1 MDAIPETYSTDSLP
15 RHVPDV
21 PCGSAPAYNQPMR
34 RACGVFLCLS
44 VTLIASLSA
53 QSRPNWLDPYRANA
67 DRLIKAATADQFAWD
82 RVAELTDTY
91 GQRISGSDNLNR
103 AIAWAVETMTKDGL
117 ENVHTERVMVPKWVR
132 GVESLEITNPP
143 HHVVPMLGLGGS
155 VATPSAGIEAEVMV
169 VASGDELTRRAAEAK
184 GKIVLFNVPYT
195 NYGET
200 VAYRSGGARMAAQHG
215 AVAALVRSVGPVGL
229 RTPHTGGMSYEGA
242 VAQIP
247 TAAIPV
253 EDAMRIQRLANR
265 GIKVRLRL
273 RMEAHFEPDV
283 ESFNV
288 VGEIR
293 GSEKPEEIVLVG
305 CHFDSWDPGTGASDD
320 GVGCIVTWEA
330 ARLMKKLN
338 IRPKRTV
345 RVVLFTN
352 EENGMRGGNG
362 YRDQHAKEAAN
373 HIMAFESDSGVF
385 APARLGF
392 TGSAAARQ
400 LVNDIGTLLAPLG
413 LQDVGDGGGGADIGP
428 ISTLGKVPMMAYAG
442 DATKYFTIHHTP
454 ADTVDRIDP
463 AEVSKAAA
471 GIAAMI
477 YVVADMPQSLPK

>member
-1 MDAIPETYSTDSLP
+1 
-15 RHVPDV
+15 
-21 PCGSAPAYNQPMR
+21 MR
-34 RACGVFLCLS
+34 RATSLLLFLA
-44 VTLIASLSA
+44 VVLIASPTA
-53 QSRPNWLDPYRANA
+53 QGRPAWLDPFRENA
-67 DRLIKAATADQFAWD
+67 SRLINAATADQFAWD

-103 AIAWAVETMTKDGL
+103 AIAWAVETMKKDGL
-117 ENVHTERVMVPKWVR
+117 DNVHTERVMVPKWVR
-132 GVESLEITNPP
+132 GAESLEITNPP

-155 VATPSAGIEAEVMV
+155 VATPPAGIDAEVMV
-169 VASGDELTRRAAEAK
+169 VASGDELTRRAAEAR

-200 VAYRSGGARMAAQHG
+200 VAFRSGGARMAAQHG
-215 AVAALVRSVGPVGL
+215 AVAALVRAVGPVGL
-229 RTPHTGGMSYEGA
+229 RTPHTGGMNYGDDT
-242 VAQIP
+242 VAKIP

-253 EDAMRIQRLANR
+253 EDSLRIQRLTNR

-273 RMEAHFEPDV
+273 KMEAHFDADV

-288 VGEIR
+288 VGEIL
-293 GSEKPEEIVLVG
+293 GSEKPEEVVLVG
-305 CHFDSWDPGTGASDD
+305 GHFDSWEPGTGASDD
-320 GVGCIVTWEA
+320 GVGCVVTWEA

-352 EENGMRGGNG
+352 EENGTRGGNG
-362 YRDQHAKEAAN
+362 YRDQHANEAAN
-373 HIMAFESDSGVF
+373 HVMAFESDSGVF

-392 TGSAAARQ
+392 SGSDAARR
-400 LVNDIGTLLAPLG
+400 IIAEISTLLTPLG
-413 LQDVGDGGGGADIGP
+413 LQDVGTGGGGADIGP
-428 ISTLGKVPMMAYAG
+428 IATLGKVPMMAYSG

-454 ADTVDRIDP
+454 ADTVDRIEP

-471 GIAAMI
+471 AIAAMI
-477 YVVADMPQSLPK
+477 YVVADMPQGLPK

>member
-1 MDAIPETYSTDSLP
+1 MHRVCSVLLLVALVVGYPSAQGRPAPSAS
-15 RHVPDV
+15 
-21 PCGSAPAYNQPMR
+21 SAP
-34 RACGVFLCLS
+34 
-44 VTLIASLSA
+44 SA
-53 QSRPNWLDPYRANA
+53 AWLDPYRANA
-67 DRLIKAATADQFAWD
+67 TKLIAAAQADQFAWE
-82 RVAELTDTY
+82 RLAELTDTY

-103 AIAWAVETMTKDGL
+103 AIAWAQEAMTKDGL

-132 GVESLEITNPP
+132 GNESLEIVNPP

-155 VATPSAGIEAEVMV
+155 VATPAGGVEADVIV
-169 VASGDELTRRAAEAK
+169 VSTGNELTKRAADAK

-200 VAYRSGGARMAAQHG
+200 VAYRSGGASMAAKVG

-229 RTPHTGGMSYEGA
+229 RTTHTGGMNYLPE
-242 VAQIP
+242 VAKIP
-247 TAAIPV
+247 TAAITA
-253 EDAMRIQRLANR
+253 EDANRIQRLVNR
-265 GIKVRLRL
+265 GVKVRLRL
-273 RMEAHFEPDV
+273 KMEAKFDPDV

-305 CHFDSWDPGTGASDD
+305 GHFDSWDAGTGASDD
-320 GVGCIVTWEA
+320 GVGCVVTWEA

-362 YRDQHAKEAAN
+362 YRDQHAAEAGTHVFAV
-373 HIMAFESDSGVF
+373 ESDSGVF
-385 APARLGF
+385 APARMGF
-392 TGSAAARQ
+392 TGSEAARRMMSE
-400 LVNDIGTLLAPLG
+400 IFSLLAPLG
-413 LQDVGDGGGGADIGP
+413 MQEIVGGGGGADIGP
-428 ISTLGKVPMMAYAG
+428 ISALGKVPMLAYSG
-442 DATKYFTIHHTP
+442 DSTKYFTIHHTP

-463 AEVSKAAA
+463 QEVSKAAA
-471 GIAAMI
+471 SLAAVI
-477 YVVADMPQSLPK
+477 YVVADMPQALPK